1 MNERLTYGICFFII
15 GMDFLKE
22 GISSMQMETASVE
35 NRAGFTVRDMTKM
48 AVCLAFCMV
57 SAFISFPLPMTP
69 GLVTALTIALDVTA
83 FVLSPKLTFIT
94 VLAYVILGAVG
105 LPVFPGGTGGLGRLL
120 GPTGG
125 FYIGWPFVCAIVSVL
140 AKRRAM
146 TFRWYALV
154 AVVVGIPLTYV
165 GGILSMMIVMQI
177 DLGKALM
184 MAAVP
189 FIPGDIM
196 KALLS
201 AFIGVRVNKM
211 LARQ

>member
-1 MNERLTYGICFFII
+1 MH
-15 GMDFLKE
+15 
-22 GISSMQMETASVE
+22 MESASTSP
-35 NRAGFTVRDMTKM
+35 RAGFTVRDMTKM

-94 VLAYVILGAVG
+94 VLAYVLLGAVG

-140 AKRRAM
+140 AKRKAM
-146 TFRWYALV
+146 SFRWYALV
-154 AVVVGIPLTYV
+154 AIVAGIPLTYV

-177 DLGKALM
+177 DLTKALL

-196 KALLS
+196 KALLAS
-201 AFIGVRVNKM
+201 FIGLRVNKM
-211 LARQ
+211 LARNA

>member
-1 MNERLTYGICFFII
+1 
-15 GMDFLKE
+15 
-22 GISSMQMETASVE
+22 MQMVRSQSK
-35 NRAGFTVRDMTKM
+35 AGFTVRDMTKM

-94 VLAYVILGAVG
+94 VVAYVVLGAIG
-105 LPVFPGGTGGLGRLL
+105 LPIFPGGMGGLGRLF

-125 FYIGWPFVCAIVSVL
+125 FYMGWPFVCAIVSWL
-140 AKRRAM
+140 AAGHAPSFKL
-146 TFRWYALV
+146 YA
-154 AVVVGIPLTYV
+154 AIAIIAGISLTYV

-189 FIPGDIM
+189 FIPGDVM
-196 KALLS
+196 KALIA
-201 AFIGVRVNKM
+201 AFIATRVNKM
-211 LARQ
+211 LRKA

>member
-1 MNERLTYGICFFII
+1 
-15 GMDFLKE
+15 
-22 GISSMQMETASVE
+22 MQMETASIE
-35 NRAGFTVRDMTKM
+35 ERTGFTVRDMTKM

-83 FVLSPKLTFIT
+83 FVLSPKLTFVT

-125 FYIGWPFVCAIVSVL
+125 FYIGWPFVCAIVSWL
-140 AKRRAM
+140 AKRKVM

-154 AVVVGIPLTYV
+154 AIVVGIPLTYV

-196 KALLS
+196 KALLAS
-201 AFIGVRVNKM
+201 FIGVRVNKM
-211 LARQ
+211 IARR

>member
-1 MNERLTYGICFFII
+1 
-15 GMDFLKE
+15 
-22 GISSMQMETASVE
+22 MQMETASVE

-94 VLAYVILGAVG
+94 VLAYVILGAIG
-105 LPVFPGGTGGLGRLL
+105 LPMFPGGTGGLGRLL

-140 AKRRAM
+140 AKRKAM

-196 KALLS
+196 KALLA